1 MDWLLTLGYHLLEPD
16 EDKDRQTQ
24 GDQAHQVAQAVDVR
38 GQLHSGIKV
47 AHSLCHVLAHVVVGV
62 VVPPPVQ
69 VAVPGRIL
77 CGWGSTFTGTV
88 GASDQGEALTG
99 TIVGQSVERVWTRQ
113 NGLCGW

>member
-88 GASDQGEALTG
+88 GSKRPGGRHSREL
-99 TIVGQSVERVWTRQ
+99 S
-113 NGLCGW
+113 